1 LKLGKANSRN
11 LIAAILLATLF
22 VGLGFWQLGR
32 ANDMKFAKAAKP
44 DSAPV
49 AIETVTKPGLNLDGN
64 SANRLVTLFGS
75 YEKVYSAPN
84 QKVKSGGNEER
95 AELEVRLMKL
105 NSDEGVLVV
114 RGIENMSQQNI
125 FGNVTVTGRLY
136 PRQSSDVAKSE
147 GSILSRLDP
156 ALVVGDT
163 KLNLIDGY
171 VVAIDEKTSLGEEI
185 LNQRISAERQLPK
198 VAGFYWQHIA
208 YVGIWWLFALLV
220 LFAPFYDRIRD
231 SKMRVG

>member
-1 LKLGKANSRN
+1 MKLGKANSRN

-32 ANDMKFAKAAKP
+32 ANDMKFDKAAKP

-49 AIETVTKPGLNLDGN
+49 TIETVTKPGLNLDGN

-95 AELEVRLMKL
+95 ADLEVRLMKL
-105 NSDEGVLVV
+105 NSDDGILVV

-231 SKMRVG
+231 GKMRVG